1 VRVRTIA
8 TCLALLL
15 SGATV
20 ARAQEAGGEERR
32 ANEPR
37 VPLTEQATAFDAAG
51 RTALGARL
59 RTLALSG
66 TLDAPVRNARIVIEN
81 RSGLFYTYVS
91 GWATFYDG
99 EGVRCGE
106 GLWKLEALAPG
117 EAAEADM
124 PGLRITC
131 APATWR
137 LVANNLLT
145 RTGDVAKPSGSVT
158 SMQPAVSP
166 ADARP
171 LPPLEINVNG
181 KTLPIQP
188 GNPLEIT
195 VGRERVRIVVNT
207 AP

>member
-1 VRVRTIA
+1 MRVRTIA

-15 SGATV
+15 SGAAV
-20 ARAQEAGGEERR
+20 ARAQGGAEERR

-37 VPLTEQATAFDAAG
+37 VPLAEQATAFDAAG
-51 RTALGARL
+51 QTALAARL
-59 RTLALSG
+59 RTMALSG
-66 TLDAPVRNARIVIEN
+66 TPDAPVRNARIVVEN
-81 RSGLFYTYVS
+81 RSPFFYTYVS
-91 GWATFYDG
+91 GWATFYDT

-106 GLWKLEALAPG
+106 GLWKMEALAPG
-117 EAAEADM
+117 ESAEADM

-131 APATWR
+131 TPATWR
-137 LVANNLLT
+137 LVASNLLT
-145 RTGDVAKPSGSVT
+145 RTGDAAKPSGSVGPT
-158 SMQPAVSP
+158 QQAAPPAEP
-166 ADARP
+166 RP

-188 GNPLEIT
+188 GNPLELT